1 MRIEFVKQCDVDIK
15 SIPKSAWGRLQ
26 IRTVPRIPTFDTAA
40 VEVHAVQV
48 PTGHYFPVGSIVDL
62 PDELAAE
69 YVDNGTA
76 KVHISPR
83 GQVLLNVERPDETVV
98 IQ

>member
-1 MRIEFVKQCDVDIK
+1 MRIEFVNPCDVDIK
-15 SIPKSAWGRLQ
+15 SIPKAAWDRLQ
-26 IRTVPRIPTFDTAA
+26 IRTVPRMPSFEADA

-48 PTGHYFPVGSIVDL
+48 PTGHYFPIGSIVDL
-62 PDELAAE
+62 LDELAAE

-83 GQVLLNVERPDETVV
+83 GQVLLNVERPDTEVM
-98 IQ
+98 Q